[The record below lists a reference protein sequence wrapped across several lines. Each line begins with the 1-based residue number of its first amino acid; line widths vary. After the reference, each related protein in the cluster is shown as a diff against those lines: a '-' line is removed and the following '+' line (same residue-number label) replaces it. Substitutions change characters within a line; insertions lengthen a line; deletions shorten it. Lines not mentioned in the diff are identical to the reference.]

1 MAALLNKPFPAQVAI
16 ITGGGTGIGRAFAE
30 ALMRAGARVVIAS
43 RREEVLRRTASELN
57 AQLGAERVYPYAF
70 DVRNRAQCEALVQYT
85 RERFGAIDVLINNSG
100 LAVPESVTEITD
112 EGWDKVLETNL
123 RGAMWLVRA
132 ALPPMIEQDFGDVV
146 NVSSQAGKNG
156 YADVPSYCASKFG
169 LLGFAAALRDD
180 VRKSGANIRVFNFCP
195 GLVDVEHVGDGDA
208 PRAGAIH
215 VRNMA
220 RTLLFALSLDRDVVL
235 EDISLYGK

>member
-1 MAALLNKPFPAQVAI
+1 MKTKSFNEQVAI
-16 ITGGGTGIGRAFAE
+16 ITGGGTGIGRAFSE
-30 ALMRAGARVVIAS
+30 ALSGAGARVVIAS
-43 RREEVLRRTASELN
+43 RREETLRRTADDLN
-57 AQLGAERVYPYAF
+57 SKADAERVFPYAF
-70 DVRNRAQCEALVQYT
+70 DVRDRAQTDALIRYT
-85 RERFGAIDVLINNSG
+85 LERFGSIDVLINNAG
-100 LAVPESVTEITD
+100 LAVPEIVAEITD
-112 EGWDKVLETNL
+112 EGWDTVMDTNL

-132 ALPPMIEQDFGDVV
+132 ALPHMIAAGFGDVV

-169 LLGFAAALRDD
+169 LLGFAEALRDD

-195 GLVDVEHVGDGDA
+195 GLVDVDHTNEKDE

-220 RTLLFALSLDRDVVL
+220 RTLMFALGLDRDVVL
-235 EDISLYGK
+235 EDISLYAR